1 MTREASLRASRLQV
15 TSAFDEVNR
24 LFLERGW
31 SDGLPI
37 VPPTEERVAAMVDVV
52 GLPPEEVLGVMP
64 PGDGVVTVEKA
75 AANAVMAGA
84 MPQHMPVVLA
94 AVRAALHP
102 EYNVGGV
109 AATTAGA
116 APLIVVNGPVA
127 GRLGVNGD
135 TACFGSGYQ
144 SNAVIGRSL
153 ALVVRNL
160 GGARPGEMEKSTQ
173 AQPAKYTFCIAENEA
188 QSPWTPFHAGRGYR
202 PDDNTVTLAAVRA
215 FHQITET
222 TVEFGAEVL
231 QTVADSMKVLGVVSY
246 YIQGRD
252 CQVLLVLCPEH
263 AQEIA
268 AAGYSKQDV
277 QEYLYQHCRLPKR
290 GLLGRSHYGERTW
303 PDWIEEADDDYLVPM
318 VARREDI
325 LVMVAGGAGRHSS
338 WMPLWSATRAVTEPV
353 A

>member
-1 MTREASLRASRLQV
+1 MTSAANVRATRLQV

-24 LFLERGW
+24 LFLDRGW

-37 VPPTEERVAAMVDVV
+37 IPPTEDRVAAMVDAV
-52 GLPPEEVLGVMP
+52 GLPAEEVLGTMP
-64 PGDGVVTVEKA
+64 PGDGVVTVEKV

-84 MPQHMPVVLA
+84 TPAHMPVVLA
-94 AVRAALHP
+94 TVRAALTS

-116 APLIVVNGPVA
+116 APLIIVNGPVA
-127 GRLGVNGD
+127 GELGINGD
-135 TACFGSGYQ
+135 TACFGSGYHG
-144 SNAVIGRSL
+144 NAVIGRSL

-173 AQPAKYTFCIAENEA
+173 AQPAKYTFCTSENEA
-188 QSPWTPFHAGRGYR
+188 QSPWAPFHTERGFSLQ
-202 PDDNTVTLAAVRA
+202 DSTVTLAAVRA

-222 TVEFGAEVL
+222 TVETGDEVL

-268 AAGYSKQDV
+268 AAGYSKQDIRD
-277 QEYLYQHCRLPKR
+277 YLFRECRLRK
-290 GLLGRSHYGERTW
+290 GALVGRSHYGERTW
-303 PDWIEEADDDYLVPM
+303 PDWLGRC
-318 VARREDI
+318 RRRFYGTHYSQ
-325 LVMVAGGAGRHSS
+325 A
-338 WMPLWSATRAVTEPV
+338 
-353 A
+353 

>member
-1 MTREASLRASRLQV
+1 MTLQSSVRASRLHV
-15 TSAFDEVNR
+15 ASAFDEVNR

-37 VPPTEERVAAMVDVV
+37 VPPTEERVAAMVDAV
-52 GLPPEEVLGVMP
+52 GLPPEEVLGIMP
-64 PGDGVVTVEKA
+64 PGEGVVTVEKV

-94 AVRAALHP
+94 AVRAALTP
-102 EYNVGGV
+102 DYNVGGV

-116 APLIVVNGPVA
+116 APLMVVNGPIA
-127 GRLGVNGD
+127 GQLGVNGD
-135 TACFGSGYQ
+135 TSCFGSGYQ
-144 SNAVIGRSL
+144 ANAVLGRSL

-173 AQPAKYTFCIAENEA
+173 AQPAKYTFCTAENES
-188 QSPWTPFHAGRGYR
+188 QSPWDPFHTERGFLAQ
-202 PDDNTVTLAAVRA
+202 DSTVTLAAVRA

-222 TVEFGAEVL
+222 TVETGEEVL

-268 AAGYSKQDV
+268 AAGYSKQDIR
-277 QEYLYQHCRLPKR
+277 EYLYERCRLPKG

-303 PDWIEEADDDYLVPM
+303 PDWIENAPDDYLVPM
-318 VARREDI
+318 TARPEDI
-325 LVMVAGGAGRHSS
+325 LIVVAGGAGRHSS
-338 WMPLWSATRAVTEPV
+338 WMPVWSATRAVTERV
-353 A
+353 H

>member
-1 MTREASLRASRLQV
+1 MTSQSSVRASRLQV
-15 TSAFDEVNR
+15 ASAFDEVNR

-37 VPPTEERVAAMVDVV
+37 VPPTEERVAAMVDAV
-52 GLPPEEVLGVMP
+52 GLLPEEVLGIMP
-64 PGDGVVTVEKA
+64 PGDGVVTVEKV

-84 MPQHMPVVLA
+84 TPAHMPVVLA
-94 AVRAALHP
+94 AVRAALTSD
-102 EYNVGGV
+102 YNVGGV

-116 APLIVVNGPVA
+116 APLLIINGPVA
-127 GRLGVNGD
+127 GELGVNGD

-144 SNAVIGRSL
+144 GNAVIGRSL

-173 AQPAKYTFCIAENEA
+173 AQPAKYTFCTAENES
-188 QSPWTPFHAGRGYR
+188 QSPWAPFHAERGFSLQ
-202 PDDNTVTLAAVRA
+202 DSTVTLAAVRA

-222 TVEFGAEVL
+222 TVETGAEIL
-231 QTVADSMKVLGVVSY
+231 QTVADSMRVLGVVSY

-263 AQEIA
+263 AQEIN

-277 QEYLYQHCRLPKR
+277 QEYLFQHCLLRKR
-290 GLLGRSHYGERTW
+290 DLLGRSHYGERTW
-303 PDWIEEADDDYLVPM
+303 PAWLEDADDDYLVPIT
-318 VARREDI
+318 ARKEDI
-325 LVMVAGGAGRHSS
+325 LVIVAGGAGRHSS
-338 WMPLWSATRAVTEPV
+338 WFPLWSATRAVTERV
-353 A
+353 E

>member
-1 MTREASLRASRLQV
+1 M
-15 TSAFDEVNR
+15 F
-24 LFLERGW
+24 
-31 SDGLPI
+31 
-37 VPPTEERVAAMVDVV
+37 
-52 GLPPEEVLGVMP
+52 
-64 PGDGVVTVEKA
+64 
-75 AANAVMAGA
+75 
-84 MPQHMPVVLA
+84 
-94 AVRAALHP
+94 RAALTS

-116 APLIVVNGPVA
+116 APLLIVNGPVA
-127 GRLGVNGD
+127 ERLGINGD

-144 SNAVIGRSL
+144 GNAVIGRSL

-173 AQPAKYTFCIAENEA
+173 AQPAKYTFCTAENES
-188 QSPWTPFHAGRGYR
+188 QSPWAPFHTERGFTAQ
-202 PDDNTVTLAAVRA
+202 DSTVTLAAVRA

-222 TVEFGAEVL
+222 TVETGEEVL

-277 QEYLYQHCRLPKR
+277 KEYLFRECRLRKG
-290 GLLGRSHYGERTW
+290 GLVGRSHYGERTW
-303 PDWIEEADDDYLVPM
+303 PDWLEEAGDDFMVPIT
-318 VARREDI
+318 ARPEDI
-325 LVMVAGGAGRHSS
+325 LVVVAGGAGRHSS
-338 WMPLWSATRAVTEPV
+338 WMPVWSATRAVSERV
-353 A
+353 V